1 MSVHSIS
8 MYNDCIYKREQAEVG
23 ASRERERWAGMHLL
37 HREVDPN
44 AAADLPSGGA

>member
-1 MSVHSIS
+1 MTA
-8 MYNDCIYKREQAEVG
+8 YAREREREQAEVG
-23 ASRERERWAGMHLL
+23 ASRERERERWAGMHLL